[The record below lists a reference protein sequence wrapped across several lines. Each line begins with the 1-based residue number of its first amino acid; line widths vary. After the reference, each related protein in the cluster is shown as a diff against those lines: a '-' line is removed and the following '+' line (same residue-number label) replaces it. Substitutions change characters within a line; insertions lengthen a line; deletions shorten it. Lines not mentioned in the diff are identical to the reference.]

1 MRGRGNLIMKLEESQ
16 SVRPEGR
23 MGRVPKV
30 NLISD
35 VTFSPRRRLVDWR
48 WEEGGNWK

>member
-1 MRGRGNLIMKLEESQ
+1 MKLEESQ

-35 VTFSPRRRLVDWR
+35 VTFSPRKEIGRLAVGGRRELEVISKVER
-48 WEEGGNWK
+48 C